1 MDYFQKY
8 QKYKSKYLNLLN
20 SHNQIGGKSSK
31 DLYLFKA
38 EWCGH
43 CKAFK
48 DDWNKLQ
55 NDSELKNKINFI
67 TMDANQDAAHI
78 KEWNIDGYPTIILK
92 SGNKATEYSGPHKID
107 AIKEFISKN

>member
-8 QKYKSKYLNLLN
+8 NKYKTKYLNLL
-20 SHNQIGGKSSK
+20 SNQVGGKSSK

-67 TMDANQDAAHI
+67 TMDSDKHTNEI
-78 KEWNIDGYPTIILK
+78 KEWNIEGFPTLILK
-92 SGNKATEYSGPHKID
+92 YGDKATEYNGPRNIN
-107 AIKEFISKN
+107 AIKEFINKN